1 MELVHNRSMNM
12 EKETPHTLRIIH
24 HSIML
29 TEQTIFNLHVA
40 PELSCVSVV
49 FFYFKYLWSP
59 SLLMFYSTLVVFL
72 DQSRRNSAYR
82 VISAHSVTASTAE
95 LRRTAVS
102 CIQTGNAIIADH
114 RGAVCKLTESK
125 INARPGRCCERALD
139 SLDTFIK
146 AYNGNRA
153 ALKEETPKGQ

>member
-72 DQSRRNSAYR
+72 DQSRRNSASTYR
-82 VISAHSVTASTAE
+82 RVLHSNRKRHNCRPSRSCMQTDRVKNKCKAGPLLRTGSILST
-95 LRRTAVS
+95 LLLKPT
-102 CIQTGNAIIADH
+102 
-114 RGAVCKLTESK
+114 TETEK
-125 INARPGRCCERALD
+125 PR
-139 SLDTFIK
+139 
-146 AYNGNRA
+146 
-153 ALKEETPKGQ
+153 

>member
-1 MELVHNRSMNM
+1 
-12 EKETPHTLRIIH
+12 
-24 HSIML
+24 ML

-72 DQSRRNSAYR
+72 DQSRRNWAYR
-82 VISAHSVTASTAE
+82 VISARSVTASTAE
-95 LRRTAVS
+95 LQRTAR
-102 CIQTGNAIIADH
+102 TGNAIIADH

-125 INARPGRCCERALD
+125 INARPGRC
-139 SLDTFIK
+139 
-146 AYNGNRA
+146 
-153 ALKEETPKGQ
+153 